1 MKRVLS
7 GAAPLAL
14 ALLTSA
20 ASAQQVASVRAD
32 APGRRPAASSSA
44 GGARLL
50 KRMTLSVAESA
61 EGTRVRVTSDAALGG
76 YETFTEG
83 GRFFVLFP
91 EADAAVLASG
101 GLSARGFSRVEA
113 GQRGDDALLA
123 FTPAAGFE
131 PRVRASF
138 NRLEILFA
146 PRAAQKP
153 EAGGSAGPTPTPP
166 PAAAP
171 APSPS
176 ASPGTSPAGTPTD
189 GAAAE
194 APGQPAAAA
203 KAAAAGSNAA
213 RLAALL
219 TPEKTTPARIPRF
232 DKPPVIDGKLDDAVW
247 QQGALFKD
255 FQQIEPG
262 DNIAPS
268 QPTEVRVGYDSKFFY
283 LAFRCFDD
291 PSKVRATVPKRDQIF
306 DDDFV
311 GVFLDTF
318 NDKRKAYALFW
329 SPLGVQADGIK
340 TPDNEDYSPDIVMES
355 KGALT
360 SDGYVVEVAIPFKSL
375 RYEAGKDKQ
384 WGVHFLRRIQRF
396 NRELDSWMPVSRDIS
411 GILNQS
417 GHVTGLEGISTERTL
432 ELIPSL
438 TLSET
443 GRRVRAFPPRP
454 SGAAARGVADLPDPG
469 RFINPPVEAD
479 IGVTAKYSL
488 TPTVTLDFAY
498 NPDFAQ
504 VEADATVITAN
515 QRFPIFFEEKRPFFL
530 EGKEIFDTSNQVV
543 HTRAIIDPDF
553 AAKLTGKRG
562 RNTFGLILAS
572 DAAPGNFGEDELDE
586 RRRDIVAE
594 GDDGRRA
601 LKEARFAD
609 LLTNVVGRNALI
621 GVLRLKRDVGKE
633 SSVGLFGTTYNFA
646 ERHNHL
652 LGFDGRFKMSPT
664 DVAAFEVVGTT
675 LRDCD
680 RNFANTAAAGAP
692 PDYELRLGCF
702 NRNGFAYSA
711 SYDVTRR
718 NTGWFASVGGRT
730 QGYTAD
736 VGFTRRTNINNAFY
750 AYRWNTESRPKAT
763 LIQFRIQNFTGFDY
777 DWQGRSLDWFDG
789 TNFNLQF
796 QHQTFVQVGTNFG
809 YDRVFAQEFGGRFAG
824 EDQERQARHRTIFIY
839 AERTFNKQFYAYGFV
854 GTQRGQIDFDFGA
867 GPRFP
872 RVSLSAVQARESR
885 AAGRCESDDPNFVQP
900 AVCEG
905 LQDPGAGKTFDV
917 DTGVTYQPTSAL
929 RAQLSFN
936 KSRLT
941 RYDTGLV
948 SFDDNIIVLRTT
960 YQFTRFIALR
970 GRMDYD
976 TLSSRGRGQFLFGWT
991 PNPGTALYVGYND
1004 DLNRNGFNPFNGN
1017 LEPGFRRNGRTFF
1030 IKMSYLIRRSFG
1042 E

>member
-1 MKRVLS
+1 MMKKVL
-7 GAAPLAL
+7 LAVALLTL

-20 ASAQQVASVRAD
+20 VSAQQVASVRTPD
-32 APGRRPAASSSA
+32 TGRAASSA
-44 GGARLL
+44 GGGARLL
-50 KRMTLSVAESA
+50 KRMSLSVSESA
-61 EGTRVRVTSDAALGG
+61 EGTRVRVTSDAALDG

-83 GRFFVLFP
+83 GRFFVRFP
-91 EADAAVLASG
+91 EADAAVLAPG
-101 GLSARGFSRVEA
+101 GLAARGFSRVEA
-113 GQRGDDALLA
+113 GQQGDDALIA
-123 FTPAAGFE
+123 FTLSPGVE

-138 NRLEILFA
+138 NRLEIVFA
-146 PRAAQKP
+146 MRQGQKP
-153 EAGGSAGPTPTPP
+153 EAGGAGDAAPTPTPT
-166 PAAAP
+166 PATP
-171 APSPS
+171 APTPS
-176 ASPGTSPAGTPTD
+176 ASPST
-189 GAAAE
+189 GAAKTGAN
-194 APGQPAAAA
+194 AA
-203 KAAAAGSNAA
+203 NAA
-213 RLAALL
+213 RIKALL

-255 FQQIEPG
+255 FHQIEPG

-268 QPTEVRVGYDSKFFY
+268 QPTEVRVGYDSKTLY
-283 LAFRCFDD
+283 IAFHAFDD
-291 PSKVRATVPKRDQIF
+291 PTKVRATVPKRDQIF

-311 GVFLDTF
+311 GVFFDTF
-318 NDKRKAYALFW
+318 NDQRKAYAFFW
-329 SPLGVQADGIK
+329 SPLGVQADGVK
-340 TPDNEDYSPDIVMES
+340 TADNEDYSPDVVMES

-375 RYEAGKDKQ
+375 RYEAGKGKQ

-411 GILNQS
+411 GILNQE

-438 TLSET
+438 TVSET
-443 GRRVRAFPPRP
+443 GRRVHAFPPQP
-454 SGAAARGVADLPDPG
+454 SPGAGRRAPVTDPG
-469 RFINPPVEAD
+469 RFVNPPIEAD
-479 IGVTAKYSL
+479 IGLTAKYSL
-488 TPTVTLDFAY
+488 TPTITLDFAY

-504 VEADATVITAN
+504 VEADATVVTAN

-530 EGKEIFDTSNQVV
+530 EGKEIFETNNSVV
-543 HTRAIIDPDF
+543 HTRAIVDPDL
-553 AAKLTGKRG
+553 AVKLTGKRG
-562 RNTFGLILAS
+562 RNTLGLILAS

-586 RRRDIVAE
+586 RRRDIVSE
-594 GDDGRRA
+594 PDDAVRA
-601 LKEARFAD
+601 RKEARFAD
-609 LLTNVVGRNALI
+609 LLTNVVGRNALV
-621 GVLRLKRDVGKE
+621 GVMRFKRDIGKE
-633 SSVGLFGTTYNFA
+633 SSLGFFGTTYNFA
-646 ERHNHL
+646 EHHNHL
-652 LGFDGRFKMSPT
+652 LGFDGRFKLNPT
-664 DVAAFEVVGTT
+664 TVASFEVVGTT

-680 RNFANTAAAGAP
+680 RNFVETSAP
-692 PDYELRLGCF
+692 GDPPSFALQLGCF
-702 NRNGFAYSA
+702 NNKGFAYSA

-730 QGYTAD
+730 RDYRAD
-736 VGFTRRTNINNAFY
+736 VGFTRRTDTNSAFY
-750 AYRWNTESRPKAT
+750 AYRWNTESKPKAR
-763 LIQFRIQNFTGFDY
+763 LIQFRVQNFTGVDY
-777 DWQGRSLDWFDG
+777 DWEGRSQDWFDG
-789 TNFNLQF
+789 TNFNFQF
-796 QHQTFVQVGTNFG
+796 QHQTFMQVGTNFG
-809 YDRVFAQEFGGRFAG
+809 YDRIFAEEFGGRFAG

-872 RVSLSAVQARESR
+872 RVSLAAVQRREAV
-885 AAGRCESDDPNFVQP
+885 AAGRCDVPEGQTPPD
-900 AVCEG
+900 VCLG

-917 DTGVTYQPTSAL
+917 DTGLTYQPTNAL

-948 SFDDNIIVLRTT
+948 SFDDQIIVLRTT

-976 TLSSRGRGQFLFGWT
+976 TLTSHGRGQFLFGWT